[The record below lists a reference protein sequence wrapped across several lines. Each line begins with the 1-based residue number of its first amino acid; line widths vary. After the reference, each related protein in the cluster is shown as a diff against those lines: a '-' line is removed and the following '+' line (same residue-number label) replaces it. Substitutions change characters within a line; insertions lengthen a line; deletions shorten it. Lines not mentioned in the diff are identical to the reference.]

1 MVEGGAASTRMRWLL
16 VSLWICFL
24 FRGWFYASM
33 FPLWEGYDEFAHF
46 GVVRAMIAKGILLP
60 PRDQAGPR
68 DVEESLKLAPVPW
81 EVRGWDVFRN
91 SLTEEA
97 YWRLPPEERRQRE
110 ARLRDMPPG
119 WQRED
124 SVSGVSAYEALQ
136 PPLYYWLMAPA
147 LYALKGSG
155 LLAQVM
161 VLRWIGVAIASLAVP
176 LTFRIALTVTG
187 RESVALGCSA
197 GTPWW
202 PPK

>member
-1 MVEGGAASTRMRWLL
+1 MVECGAASTRMRWLL
-16 VSLWICFL
+16 VSIWICFL
-24 FRGWFYASM
+24 FRGWFYASL

-46 GVVRAMIAKGILLP
+46 GVVRAIARGILLP

-81 EVRGWDVFRN
+81 EVRGWDVFRS

-97 YWRLPPEERRQRE
+97 YWGLSPEERRQRE

>member
-1 MVEGGAASTRMRWLL
+1 MLVRWWL
-16 VSLWICFL
+16 VPIWICFL

-46 GVVRAMIAKGILLP
+46 GVVRAMTARGILLV
-60 PRDQAGPR
+60 PRDQPGPR

-81 EVRGWDVFRN
+81 EVRGWEVFRD

-97 YWRLPPEERRQRE
+97 YWGLPPEERRRRE

-119 WQRED
+119 WEQEV

-136 PPLYYWLMAPA
+136 PPLYYWLMTPA

-161 VLRWIGVAIASLAVP
+161 WLRWIGVVIASFAVP
-176 LTFRIALTVTG
+176 LTFQIALTVTS
-187 RESVALGCSA
+187 RESVALDVQR
-197 GTPWW
+197 WLQ
-202 PPK
+202 